1 MVEQSLQQSQQLKQ
15 EQVIT
20 HQQIQSLE
28 ILQAP
33 LLELQAKITQ
43 ELAQNPVLEQE
54 SPIGEPLL
62 AENDSDEDANERNKQ
77 NGDSQDE
84 KLAELVQLAESWQNY
99 LPPSNSFKT
108 ITAEDEEKRKHYYD
122 SIAEEPSLQEQL
134 LEQLRFMECD
144 PKTTELVEL
153 IIGSIDERGYLRS
166 NLKDLATVGMVSM
179 AEMEK
184 ALKIVQGFDPPGI
197 GARDLKEC
205 LLLQLR
211 AKGRKNSKA
220 AEIVEHYLGEMGSNK
235 LPFVAKKIGVSM
247 DKLEKILAE
256 IRSLNPYPGS
266 LLSSENPVFIIPELV
281 VEKKG
286 DEFFVQPKNDS
297 LPRIRISDKYLK
309 MLEDPNLPPD
319 AKEYIKNK
327 ILQGK
332 NIIKCVDQRKE
343 TMRQIADIILD
354 SQYDFFRKGVEFLK
368 PLTMQ
373 QVADKLGMHETT
385 VSRAISNKFM
395 QTPMGL
401 FELKYFFSPGF
412 QSDSGE
418 ELSNRSV
425 MKKIQDMIDGEDASK
440 PLSDQDITDILKKE
454 GLPVARRTV
463 AKYREALGIL
473 SSRIRKEF

>member
-1 MVEQSLQQSQQLKQ
+1 MVEQTLQQTQQLKQ

-54 SPIGEPLL
+54 APLGDELL
-62 AENDSDEDANERNKQ
+62 AENDSDEDAGERNKQ
-77 NGDSQDE
+77 DGGDQDE

-99 LPPSNSFKT
+99 LPPSHSFRP
-108 ITAEDEEKRKHYYD
+108 AAPDDDEKRKHYYD
-122 SIAEEPSLQEQL
+122 SITEELSLQEQL
-134 LEQLRFMECD
+134 LEQLRFLECD
-144 PKTTELVEL
+144 PKTEELAEL

-166 NLKDLATVGMVSM
+166 NLKDLATVGMVSVQ
-179 AEMEK
+179 EMEK
-184 ALKIVQGFDPPGI
+184 ALKIVHGFEPPGI

-220 AEIVEHYLGEMGSNK
+220 AEIVEHYLDELGSNK
-235 LPFVAKKIGVSM
+235 LPFVARKVGVSM

-266 LLSSENPVFIIPELV
+266 LLSSESPVFIVPELV

-286 DEFFVQPKNDS
+286 EEYIVQPKNDT
-297 LPRIRISDKYLK
+297 LPRIRISEKYLK
-309 MLEDPNLPPD
+309 MLEDPSLPPD

-332 NIIKCVDQRKE
+332 NIIRCVDQRKE
-343 TMRQIADIILD
+343 TIRQIADIILD
-354 SQYDFFRKGVEFLK
+354 SQYDFFEKGVEFLK

-373 QVADKLGMHETT
+373 QVADKLDIHETT

-395 QTPMGL
+395 QTPSGL

-425 MKKIQDMIDGEDASK
+425 MKKIQDMIKKEDSGR
-440 PLSDQDITDILKKE
+440 PLSDQDIADMLKKE

-463 AKYREALGIL
+463 SKYREELGIL